1 MTYVYN
7 KDGAADAALSQT
19 DASFR
24 NLINAYA
31 TNKTD
36 PGVFDVSWDDS
47 AGFVSRAVSPG
58 NAVLTVSGTRYNV
71 HGESVKPGAIHGVLS
86 EERRW
91 RNAGF

>member
-19 DASFR
+19 DASIR
-24 NLINAYA
+24 SLIKAYA

-36 PGVFDVSWDDS
+36 PGVFDVSLNDG

-58 NAVLTVSGTRYNV
+58 SAVLTVSGTRYNALR
-71 HGESVKPGAIHGVLS
+71 GKSDLQ
-86 EERRW
+86 
-91 RNAGF
+91 GFPRDILW